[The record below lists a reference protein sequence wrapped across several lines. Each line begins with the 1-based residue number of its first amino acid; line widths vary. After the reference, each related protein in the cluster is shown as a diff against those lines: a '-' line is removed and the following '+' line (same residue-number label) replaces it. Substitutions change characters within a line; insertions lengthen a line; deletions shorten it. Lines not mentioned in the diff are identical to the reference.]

1 MKITFA
7 GYGSMA
13 KALARGL
20 SAAGFTD
27 LHAFAPSLTRAVDGH
42 GVITTSHPSEAL
54 CNAEVVIL
62 AVKPQQMQE
71 VMAAISAYIP
81 ASCLLISVAAGLSCA
96 FFAETANE
104 AHALVRAMPNLAAA
118 FNEGATALFANAWTT
133 PAQKNTAEVL
143 FAAVGRVAWLKHE
156 EDMDAF
162 TALAGSG
169 PAYVFLFLEALE
181 KGAIALGLDEETSR
195 VFALQ
200 TLKGAVAVCTHS
212 NETFATLRDK
222 VTSPAGTTAAALAIL
237 KTRGFE
243 DVIADALRAA
253 AARSRELLAHGRQ
266 KQ

>member
-7 GYGSMA
+7 GYGRMA
-13 KALARGL
+13 KALAAGL
-20 SAAGFTD
+20 SAAGFKD
-27 LHAFAPSLTRAVDGH
+27 LHAFAPSLTRSVDAQ
-42 GVITTSHPSEAL
+42 GVTTTPHPDEAL
-54 CNAEVVIL
+54 CHAEVVIL
-62 AVKPQQMQE
+62 AVKPQQMNDAL
-71 VMAAISAYIP
+71 AAIPALIP
-81 ASCLLISVAAGLSCA
+81 AHCLLISVAAGLSCA
-96 FFAETANE
+96 FFAETAIRS
-104 AHALVRAMPNLAAA
+104 HALVRAMPNLAAA

-133 PAQKNTAEVL
+133 PAQKNTAETL
-143 FAAVGRVAWLKHE
+143 FAAVGRVAWLTRE

-181 KGAIALGLDEETSR
+181 KGAVALGLDAETSR

-200 TLKGAVAVCTHS
+200 TLRGAVAVCTHS
-212 NETFATLRDK
+212 NETYAKLRDK

-237 KTRGFE
+237 KTSGFE